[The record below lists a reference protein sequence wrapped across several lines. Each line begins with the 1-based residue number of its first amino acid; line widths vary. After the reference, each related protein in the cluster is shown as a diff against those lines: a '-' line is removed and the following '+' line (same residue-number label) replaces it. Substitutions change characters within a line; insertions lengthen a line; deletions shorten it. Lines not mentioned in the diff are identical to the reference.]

1 MPKGYDF
8 SGWATKYGT
17 NCIDGLTIKKGAFT
31 HMDGRT
37 VPLVYNHQ
45 HNDISQFLGHAV
57 LEARDEGIYAYG
69 YLNDTPQGNAAKK
82 ILKHGDADS
91 LSIWANNLDKRARE
105 VMHGVIREVSLVLA
119 GANPG
124 AMIESVVAHGMS
136 IDEDEDEGII
146 YSGEGISL
154 EHSIKMEGE
163 NMYEDENLEDELY
176 HGDDDGLTVGDVY
189 DDMTDV
195 QKEAVAALV
204 GMAVESALAEG
215 DGDDEDDEDYDE
227 GDDEMSHNVFE
238 NNGRVAQ
245 QDYISHSDVQEI
257 MKNAKACNSFKVAL
271 HEYIADKFGDD
282 AVLMHSA
289 MVPTQGMT
297 LPTGNSTYGFNDP
310 DFFFGEY
317 RSINGNTPEWI
328 SRNMD
333 WVNEVLSDVH
343 RTPFAKVK
351 MQFADI
357 TEDEA
362 RARGY
367 IKGKQKKEEVFSVL
381 KRTIDATTIYKKQ
394 KMDRDDIIDIVDFEP
409 LAWIRAEMRVALN
422 EEIAR
427 AILIGDGRP
436 ADSEDKIKEDRIIPV
451 IKDVPLFNVV
461 VKVPEGATPME
472 TAENIIDMAIRARK
486 NYKGSGSP
494 KFWTTEDYLTEM
506 LLIKDK
512 INHKIYKSEA
522 EVATAIRAKKITTV
536 EPMEGQKVSLTEN
549 GKVTEYPLIGV
560 FVNLI
565 DYNVG
570 TNKGGEINFFDD
582 FDIDYNQQKYLLET
596 RMSGA
601 LTKPF
606 SALTFV
612 LDESKSATPSTPST
626 PPTGGD
632 D

>member
-8 SGWATKYGT
+8 GGWATKYGEK
-17 NCIDGLTIKKGAFT
+17 CADGLTIVKGAFS
-31 HMDGRT
+31 HMNGRQ

-45 HNDISQFLGHAV
+45 HNSISQILGHAI
-57 LEARDEGIYAYG
+57 LEDRDNGVYAYC
-69 YLNDTPQGNAAKK
+69 YLNDTPQGKTAKS
-82 ILKHGDADS
+82 ILQHGDVES
-91 LSIWANNLDKRARE
+91 LSIWANNLERHVRD

-119 GANPG
+119 GSNPG

-136 IDEDEDEGII
+136 IDDDDDEGIF

-154 EHSIKMEGE
+154 EHSIKMKGEEGE
-163 NMYEDENLEDELY
+163 DMGENLL
-176 HGDDDGLTVGDVY
+176 HADGKKDPTVGEVY
-189 DDMTDV
+189 DAMSEEQQAV
-195 QKEAVAALV
+195 VSFLVEAAVKEALK
-204 GMAVESALAEG
+204 
-215 DGDDEDDEDYDE
+215 DEPGEKNDE
-227 GDDEMSHNVFE
+227 GDDKMSHNVFE

-289 MVPTQGMT
+289 TVPTQGMT

-409 LAWIRAEMRVALN
+409 LAWIRAEMRVMLN

-626 PPTGGD
+626 PSTPPTGGD